1 MNSSRLPSRAVAQVL
16 DALSDPVLVVTSA
29 GTLRFANR
37 AAASAF
43 RVDVGGRTAVPVADL
58 VHPDDRARLVAVLD
72 RVATTGETEPVTVVV
87 RITSGDGWNPWGFRV
102 SGLTGDDAG
111 TTVLVGRPAQPGM
124 GEPATVAD
132 DVVGSSASRP
142 STDAGQALL
151 EHSQALLILLD
162 GEGVITKVSGAVG
175 RLLGTAPER
184 LVGTRLDELVSD
196 HDRRRIGTA
205 LRAARRAGQSQ
216 LVDASFRHATLPRTV
231 PVEFS
236 LASLADDPVA
246 PGLVFTGHVATTLR
260 EARARIENLVD
271 HDPLTGLA
279 NRPRLM
285 RELGRVLRE
294 PRPSGDCVVL
304 CIGLDRFGGVN
315 DLYGLDVGDRL
326 LVRFVDR
333 LRRATRNAVVLA
345 RTAGVEFVA
354 GFDGLVDHAAVEQLV
369 RSVEDAMDEP
379 FTLDGLTTRVSFT
392 VGSVVANREGAPERA
407 VADAINAMVSLKGA
421 KRGQPTPEPT
431 VVDLTVRRSLAD
443 QLTAAFQDEQ
453 IRTHFQPIHHLPGR
467 EVVALEAL
475 ARWHHPVRGVLQPGE
490 FLPVIE
496 HAGLSTELGALVLHQ
511 ACRLL
516 RTRHDEP
523 VVVHVNTSPG
533 ELNDPRFAAGAL
545 ATVRSAGVAPQ
556 QLCFEVTEHHVAR
569 RAWHGT
575 TDVLAENLR
584 ELRESGFHVA
594 IDDFGTGVSGLA
606 HLLDLPID
614 TIKIDQRLVGPV
626 AHDRAYAA
634 VVGAMVKVGADL
646 GCTTIAEGVETAE
659 QLVELHN
666 LGCRYVQG
674 FLLSRPAEITV

>member
-1 MNSSRLPSRAVAQVL
+1 MSASRLPSRAVAGVL
-16 DALSDPVLVVTSA
+16 DALPDPVLVVDRD
-29 GTLRFANR
+29 GGLRFANG
-37 AAASAF
+37 AATAAF
-43 RVDVGGRTAVPVADL
+43 AVDTGRRTAPPILEL

-72 RVATTGETEPVTVVV
+72 RVATTGEAGPDPVVV
-87 RITSGDGWNPWGFRV
+87 RVASGDGGWNPWGFRA
-102 SGLTGDDAG
+102 SGLTGDEVG
-111 TTVLVGRPAQPGM
+111 STVLVARPAQPGTS
-124 GEPATVAD
+124 GTIGPAD
-132 DVVGSSASRP
+132 GR
-142 STDAGQALL
+142 QALL

-162 GEGVITKVSGAVG
+162 GEGVITRVSGAVG
-175 RLLGTAPER
+175 RVLGTAPER
-184 LVGTRLDELVSD
+184 LVGTHLAELVSD

-294 PRPSGDCVVL
+294 PRPAGDCVVL
-304 CIGLDRFGGVN
+304 CIGLDRFGAVN

-354 GFDGLVDHAAVEQLV
+354 VFDGLADHAAVEQLV

-392 VGSVVANREGAPERA
+392 VGSVVANREAAPERP

-496 HAGLSTELGALVLHQ
+496 HAGLSTELGALILHQ

-516 RTRHDEP
+516 RTRLDDP
-523 VVVHVNTSPG
+523 VVVHVNTSPA

-545 ATVRSAGVAPQ
+545 ATVRSAGVAPE

-584 ELRESGFHVA
+584 ELREAGFHVA

-606 HLLDLPID
+606 HLLDLPD
-614 TIKIDQRLVGPV
+614 RHDQ
-626 AHDRAYAA
+626 D
-634 VVGAMVKVGADL
+634 
-646 GCTTIAEGVETAE
+646 
-659 QLVELHN
+659 
-666 LGCRYVQG
+666 
-674 FLLSRPAEITV
+674 RPAPRRPGRPRPRLRRRGGAPW